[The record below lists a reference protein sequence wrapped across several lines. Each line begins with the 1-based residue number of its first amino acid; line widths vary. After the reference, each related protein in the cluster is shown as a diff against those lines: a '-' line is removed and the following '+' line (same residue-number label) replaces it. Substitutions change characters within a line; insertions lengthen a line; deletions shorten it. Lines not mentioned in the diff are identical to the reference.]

1 LSFAV
6 YTVVVYDHDVIRS
19 FADAATEDLFHG
31 RNTKAARRFP
41 RDLWHSIQRKLERVN
56 AAADLSFLAVPPA
69 NRLEPLKGDQKGR
82 FSIRINARYRLTF
95 RFEKGTA
102 DDVRVEDYHS

>member
-1 LSFAV
+1 
-6 YTVVVYDHDVIRS
+6 VIRS
-19 FADAATEDLFHG
+19 FADASTEDLFHG

-41 RDLWHSIQRKLERVN
+41 RTLWPVIQRKLERVN

-82 FSIRINARYRLTF
+82 YSIRINDQYRVTF
-95 RFEKGTA
+95 RFDRGDA
-102 DDVRVEDYHS
+102 YDVRVEDYHA